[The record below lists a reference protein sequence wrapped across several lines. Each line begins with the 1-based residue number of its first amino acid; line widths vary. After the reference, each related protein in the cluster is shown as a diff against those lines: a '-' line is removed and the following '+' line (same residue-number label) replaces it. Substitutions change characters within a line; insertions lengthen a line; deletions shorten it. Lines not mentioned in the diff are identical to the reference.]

1 MTEVPVNGGSG
12 YSSQSFAGTAWSR
25 THATHYLHLSAF
37 PCEKCCGPVVTG
49 WLGVRHDD
57 ISKETGIRQIGAACL
72 ACGLRP
78 EVMVEPL
85 VGHHFRPVEWDWVIQ
100 EQPADPGDD
109 MLAAELSQDADT
121 VAINLPNMP
130 PAKRS

>member
-1 MTEVPVNGGSG
+1 MAERPVVNGPR
-12 YSSQSFAGTAWSR
+12 YSSQSFAGTERAR
-25 THATHYLHLSAF
+25 PQHATHYLHLSAF

-49 WLGVRHDD
+49 WLGIRRDD

-72 ACGLRP
+72 ACGFRP

-85 VGHHFRPVEWDWVIQ
+85 VGHHFRPVEWEWVIQ
-100 EQPADPGDD
+100 EKPADPSDD

-121 VAINLPNMP
+121 VAINLPN
-130 PAKRS
+130 K